1 MSQTELAPTDLADWP
16 FIPSRSPRIVDGE
29 GAWLIADD
37 GQRILDAAG
46 GAIVTNVGHGRAE
59 VAEAI
64 GKAAHG
70 PAFVVPTWRTPERE
84 ALVERLRRD
93 WLPKG
98 LHHIHFT
105 CGGSEGIEAAVK
117 IALQHHAAR
126 GHAERVKVMAREVS
140 YHGTTI
146 AMAGLS
152 GHQSRKRGLEGFL
165 QAFPRIPT
173 PSPLH
178 CPLGAHDPDA
188 GRYYVDATRAA
199 IEAEGPDT
207 VAAIVVEPVTGSS
220 GGAIVPPKDYLPGVR
235 ALCDEF
241 GILMIVDEVMT
252 GFGRT
257 GAKFGVEHWNVRPDI
272 LVSGKG
278 LAGGYAAITGVYA
291 TREVVAPI
299 AEAGF
304 QVMFHTFAALP
315 SACAAADAV
324 LGIIERERLVE
335 RAQAM
340 GARLS
345 DQLHAR
351 LGQHP
356 HVAEIRGL
364 GLLQAI
370 EIVADRDTLTPFDEG
385 NNVTN
390 RVVGKA
396 LNHGVF
402 FYPGGTGAVRDII
415 TLGPPLISTEAE
427 IDLMAEVLETAIN
440 EALG

>member
-1 MSQTELAPTDLADWP
+1 
-16 FIPSRSPRIVDGE
+16 
-29 GAWLIADD
+29 
-37 GQRILDAAG
+37 
-46 GAIVTNVGHGRAE
+46 
-59 VAEAI
+59 
-64 GKAAHG
+64 
-70 PAFVVPTWRTPERE
+70 
-84 ALVERLRRD
+84 RLRSD
-93 WLPKG
+93 WLPEG

-117 IALQHHAAR
+117 IALQHHAAQGR
-126 GHAERVKVMAREVS
+126 AKRVKVMAREVS

-178 CPLGAHDPDA
+178 CPLGAHHPDA
-188 GRYYVDATRAA
+188 GRYYVAATRAA
-199 IEAEGPDT
+199 IEAEGPET
-207 VAAIVVEPVTGSS
+207 IAAIVVEPVTGSS

-241 GILMIVDEVMT
+241 GIVMIVDEVMT

-315 SACAAADAV
+315 SACSAADAV
-324 LGIIERERLVE
+324 LGIVERERLVE
-335 RAQAM
+335 RARTM

-345 DQLHAR
+345 DQLRAR

-364 GLLQAI
+364 GLLQAV

-385 NNVTN
+385 KNVTN

-402 FYPGGTGAVRDII
+402 FYPGGTGVVRDII

-440 EALG
+440 EALA

>member
-1 MSQTELAPTDLADWP
+1 M
-16 FIPSRSPRIVDGE
+16 PRR
-29 GAWLIADD
+29 A
-37 GQRILDAAG
+37 
-46 GAIVTNVGHGRAE
+46 VTG
-59 VAEAI
+59 
-64 GKAAHG
+64 
-70 PAFVVPTWRTPERE
+70 
-84 ALVERLRRD
+84 
-93 WLPKG
+93 
-98 LHHIHFT
+98 
-105 CGGSEGIEAAVK
+105 
-117 IALQHHAAR
+117 
-126 GHAERVKVMAREVS
+126 RVKVMAREVS

-178 CPLGAHDPDA
+178 CPLGAHHPDA

-241 GILMIVDEVMT
+241 GIVMIVDEVMT

-257 GAKFGVEHWNVRPDI
+257 GAKFGVEHWDVRPDI

-324 LGIIERERLVE
+324 LGILERERLVE
-335 RAQAM
+335 RARTM

-370 EIVADRDTLTPFDEG
+370 EIVADRDTLTPFDEAK
-385 NNVTN
+385 NVTN

-402 FYPGGTGAVRDII
+402 FYPGGTGVVRDII

-427 IDLMAEVLETAIN
+427 IDLMAEVLETAIT

>member
-1 MSQTELAPTDLADWP
+1 MSQTETATDLKDWP
-16 FIPSRSPRIVDGE
+16 FIPSRSPRIVGGE

-64 GKAAHG
+64 AKSAGGA
-70 PAFVVPTWRTPERE
+70 AFVVPTWRTPERE

-93 WLPKG
+93 WLPEG

-105 CGGSEGIEAAVK
+105 SGGSEGIEAAVK
-117 IALQHHAAR
+117 IALQHHAAKGR
-126 GHAERVKVMAREVS
+126 GDRVKIMAREVS

-165 QAFPRIPT
+165 QDFPRAPT
-173 PSPLH
+173 PSPLR
-178 CPLGAHDPDA
+178 CPLGPNHPDA
-188 GRYYVDATRAA
+188 GRYYVEATRAA
-199 IEAEGPDT
+199 MEAAGPDT
-207 VAAIVVEPVTGSS
+207 LAAIVVEPVTGSS
-220 GGAIVPPKDYLPGVR
+220 GGAIVPPKEYLPGIR

-257 GAKFGVEHWNVRPDI
+257 GKKFGVEHWDVTPDI
-272 LVSGKG
+272 FVGGKG
-278 LAGGYAAITGVYA
+278 LAGGYAGITGVFA
-291 TREVVAPI
+291 TREVVEPI
-299 AEAGF
+299 AAAGF
-304 QVMFHTFAALP
+304 NVMFHTFAALP

-324 LGIIERERLVE
+324 LGIIEREHLVE
-335 RAQAM
+335 RARTM

-356 HVAEIRGL
+356 HVAEVRGL
-364 GLLQAI
+364 GLLQAV
-370 EIVADRDTLTPFDEG
+370 EIVADRDTMQPFDLDKR
-385 NNVTN
+385 VTD
-390 RVVGKA
+390 RVVGKG
-396 LNHGVF
+396 LGHGVF
-402 FYPGGTGAVRDII
+402 FYPGGTGVVRDII
-415 TLGPPLISTEAE
+415 TLGPPLISTAAE
-427 IDLMAEVLETAIN
+427 IDLMAEVLAQSID
-440 EALG
+440 EALA